1 VTDTNRQSRID
12 NQHPFDNHES
22 QITNALITNH
32 AVGDTPQRAAAV
44 ARD

>member
-12 NQHPFDNHES
+12 NEHPFDNHES
-22 QITNALITNH
+22 LFTYALITNR
-32 AVGDTPQRAAAV
+32 AVADTPQRAAAI